1 MKRTLGK
8 YLKEKSHRWRVKNK
22 TTFLSEHT
30 CANPHMHNT
39 GTSLLERE
47 HSVWIWPA
55 MHSATG
61 GWGSD
66 DPTCKTTAAKFTKCL
81 EFKSV
86 SHLSLAQTNQKQPVC
101 TRVEVRSPPATFV
114 PGIVNTVLSFSAL
127 SYRSHTSDN
136 YVLQPN
142 HSSRWSSDDR

>member
-1 MKRTLGK
+1 MCKPSHAQHRHIFTGEGTFGVNMARNALG
-8 YLKEKSHRWRVKNK
+8 Y
-22 TTFLSEHT
+22 
-30 CANPHMHNT
+30 
-39 GTSLLERE
+39 
-47 HSVWIWPA
+47 
-55 MHSATG
+55 G
-61 GWGSD
+61 GWSSD

-142 HSSRWSSDDR
+142 HSSR